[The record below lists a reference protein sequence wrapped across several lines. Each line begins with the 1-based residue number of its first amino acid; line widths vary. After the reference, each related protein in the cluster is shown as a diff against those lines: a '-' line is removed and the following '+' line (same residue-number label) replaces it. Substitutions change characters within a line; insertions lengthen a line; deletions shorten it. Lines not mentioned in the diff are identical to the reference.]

1 MPAAFELQ
9 MVGAAVVIGLFH
21 LMAVAVVGDRQRGL
35 TWSAGAR
42 DTPIP
47 LTGVGGRL
55 ERAAANFRETFPLF
69 AAAVLIATLADR
81 LGPLT
86 SVGALLYVGG
96 RVAYLPLYAFGV
108 PWLRSAVWFV
118 SLFGII
124 AILLALVV

>member
-1 MPAAFELQ
+1 
-9 MVGAAVVIGLFH
+9 MVGAAVMIGLVH
-21 LMAVAVVGDRQRGL
+21 LMAVAVVGGRQRGL

-69 AAAVLIATLADR
+69 AATVLIATLADR

>member
-1 MPAAFELQ
+1 MPVALELQ
-9 MVGAAVVIGLFH
+9 MVGLAVVIGLVH

-35 TWSAGAR
+35 NWSAGAR

-55 ERAAANFRETFPLF
+55 ERASANFLETFPLF
-69 AAAVLIATLADR
+69 VAAVVIATLADR

-86 SVGALLYVGG
+86 AGGALAYVAG
-96 RVAYLPLYAFGV
+96 RIAYLPLYAFGL

-118 SLFGII
+118 AVFGII

>member
-1 MPAAFELQ
+1 MPVAFELQ
-9 MVGAAVVIGLFH
+9 MVGVAVVIGLVH

-124 AILLALVV
+124 TILLALVV

>member
-1 MPAAFELQ
+1 MPVTFELQ
-9 MVGAAVVIGLFH
+9 MVGVAVVIGLVH

-69 AAAVLIATLADR
+69 VAAVLIATLADR

-86 SVGALLYVGG
+86 CGGAVAYVAG

>member
-1 MPAAFELQ
+1 MPVAFELQ
-9 MVGAAVVIGLFH
+9 MVGAAVVIGIVH

-55 ERAAANFRETFPLF
+55 ERAAANFLETFPFF

-96 RVAYLPLYAFGV
+96 RAAYLPLYAFGV
-108 PWLRSAVWFV
+108 PWARSIVWFI

>member
-1 MPAAFELQ
+1 MPVAFELQ
-9 MVGAAVVIGLFH
+9 MVGAAVVTGIVH

-42 DTPIP
+42 DKPIP
-47 LTGVGGRL
+47 LSGVGGRL
-55 ERAAANFRETFPLF
+55 ERAAANFLETFPFF
-69 AAAVLIATLADR
+69 AAAVLIATLADL

-96 RVAYLPLYAFGV
+96 RFVFLPLYAFGV
-108 PWLRSAVWFV
+108 PWARSIVWFI